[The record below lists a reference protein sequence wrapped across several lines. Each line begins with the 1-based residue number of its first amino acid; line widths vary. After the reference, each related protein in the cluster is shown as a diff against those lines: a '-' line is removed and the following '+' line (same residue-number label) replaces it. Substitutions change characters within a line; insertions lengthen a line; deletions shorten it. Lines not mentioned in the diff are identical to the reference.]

1 MLCKLAVSLQKVIAC
16 RLLRVPAKFRG
27 LFLRDG
33 TFCCQL
39 VEVIVQSSMF
49 PADFTSWKDED
60 DVDEDE
66 FERFRDQLC
75 ADLLCASFQL
85 LGPRVL
91 SIASSVL
98 QVSDVLQVF
107 VLQS

>member
-1 MLCKLAVSLQKVIAC
+1 MA
-16 RLLRVPAKFRG
+16 AKFRG
-27 LFLRDG
+27 PFLRDG

-39 VEVIVQSSMF
+39 VEVIIQSSMF
-49 PADFTSWKDED
+49 PADFTSWKDES

-75 ADLLCASFQL
+75 ADLLCAAFQL

-91 SIASSVL
+91 SIAVSVL
-98 QVSDVLQVF
+98 QVSDAYQVIMSHF
-107 VLQS
+107 